1 MIFSELIYLYLP
13 ERSMMVENDESR
25 TKETEKEKGYEALIK
40 PIQDVIAK
48 DWKVRLCNYL
58 DIYIEHIHEPGTVFI
73 NFTEAALLVQNTS
86 TYYCK
91 RVDLMYNWVRQFC
104 FSLAE
109 KFLEATT
116 EEGEASQEKA
126 NEPKTS
132 QKKGKKNKNQLHSD
146 ELEIIPLTHTESK
159 TVNFKLDKIDP
170 SLIRKIVLNS
180 CMKTQT
186 KPATCIPVQ
195 QSVTEEM
202 GFKDEFRLHWK
213 IAYDGLLHE
222 DFRYDTS
229 QGGIAAENNGDEA
242 LDCLLQNNE
251 DSDDHDSGDIGMDT
265 YDDNDMDIEAVPPVN
280 PELSG
285 SVHLNTDLP
294 EHRASEGLDLMP
306 DHQLE
311 NVSDVIEKVPKK
323 QEENFYTVIP
333 FASLI
338 MHRKFKKRQVFKLPK
353 ELIEEVSESRKKQ
366 KKDGKTDEDGKLK
379 ESDYNYH
386 LSFSEILGGKSE
398 DMIQHKLGKRRS
410 ANLSKRK
417 KVAQV
422 KSPENNNVEN
432 AADLNNDSVE
442 DDDHDFDDI
451 VDNIPDQVDLE
462 GETGGGFGE
471 HNGNFENAYE
481 ASAQLYGEIMK
492 TKNDPL
498 SITKRVAAWH
508 SMIQPVLE
516 KAEARSVF
524 SVNEYG
530 TRILDNFKESGE
542 VRQFS
547 DLVAGQ
553 PREEIC
559 RYFLSTLMLANTY
572 NLEIQK
578 TTDEELAKDCL
589 QMKLLSKVRHHEELD
604 ANVGATTANGPML

>member
-1 MIFSELIYLYLP
+1 M
-13 ERSMMVENDESR
+13 RVENEESR

-86 TYYCK
+86 TYYCR
-91 RVDLMYNWVRQFC
+91 RVDLMYNWVRQFS

-116 EEGEASQEKA
+116 EEGEVSQEKT

-132 QKKGKKNKNQLHSD
+132 QKKQKKNKNQLHSD
-146 ELEIIPLTHTESK
+146 ELETIPLTHTESK
-159 TVNFKLDKIDP
+159 TINFKLDKIDP
-170 SLIRKIVLNS
+170 SLIRKVVLNS

-195 QSVTEEM
+195 QSATEEM

-213 IAYDGLLHE
+213 IAYDGHLHE

-229 QGGIAAENNGDEA
+229 QGGIAAEMYNADQPD
-242 LDCLLQNNE
+242 DCMLARNE
-251 DSDDHDSGDIGMDT
+251 DSDDNDSGDIGMDT
-265 YDDNDMDIEAVPPVN
+265 NYDNDMDIEAVPPVN

-285 SVHLNTDLP
+285 SVQLNTDMP
-294 EHRASEGLDLMP
+294 EHRASEGLGLMP
-306 DHQLE
+306 DHQPVE
-311 NVSDVIEKVPKK
+311 VSDVQEKVPKK

-366 KKDGKTDEDGKLK
+366 KKKGKNDEDGKLTP

-398 DMIQHKLGKRRS
+398 DMIQHKLGKRRA
-410 ANLSKRK
+410 ANLSKRRK
-417 KVAQV
+417 RAQ
-422 KSPENNNVEN
+422 SQAPSENNNVEN
-432 AADLNNDSVE
+432 AADLNNDTVD

-451 VDNIPDQVDLE
+451 ADDMADQDGLE
-462 GETGGGFGE
+462 GDTGNF
-471 HNGNFENAYE
+471 GNFENAYE
-481 ASAQLYGEIMK
+481 ASAQLYGQIMK
-492 TKNDPL
+492 TENDPL

-508 SMIQPVLE
+508 AMIQPVLE

-530 TRILDNFKESGE
+530 TKILENFKESGE
-542 VRQFS
+542 VRQFA

-553 PREEIC
+553 PKEEIC

>member
-1 MIFSELIYLYLP
+1 
-13 ERSMMVENDESR
+13 MVENGENK

-116 EEGEASQEKA
+116 EEGEASQEKT

-146 ELEIIPLTHTESK
+146 DLEIVPLTHTGSK

-195 QSVTEEM
+195 QSATEEM

-222 DFRYDTS
+222 DFRYDIS
-229 QGGIAAENNGDEA
+229 QGGIAAENNAPEID
-242 LDCLLQNNE
+242 DLLKNNE
-251 DSDDHDSGDIGMDT
+251 DNDDHDFGDVGMDT
-265 YDDNDMDIEAVPPVN
+265 IHDNDMDIDAVPPVN

-294 EHRASEGLDLMP
+294 EHRASEDLGLMP
-306 DHQLE
+306 DHQPVE
-311 NVSDVIEKVPKK
+311 VSDVQEKVPKK

-366 KKDGKTDEDGKLK
+366 KKNGKTDEDGKLK

-417 KVAQV
+417 KRAQV
-422 KSPENNNVEN
+422 QSPSENNNVEN

-451 VDNIPDQVDLE
+451 MDHIGDQQVPLE
-462 GETGGGFGE
+462 DGLEE
-471 HNGNFENAYE
+471 YNGNFENAYE

-508 SMIQPVLE
+508 NMIQPVLE

-530 TRILDNFKESGE
+530 TRILENFKEPGE

-547 DLVAGQ
+547 DVVTGQ

-578 TTDEELAKDCL
+578 TTDEELSKDCL

-604 ANVGATTANGPML
+604 ANVGATTANGPVL